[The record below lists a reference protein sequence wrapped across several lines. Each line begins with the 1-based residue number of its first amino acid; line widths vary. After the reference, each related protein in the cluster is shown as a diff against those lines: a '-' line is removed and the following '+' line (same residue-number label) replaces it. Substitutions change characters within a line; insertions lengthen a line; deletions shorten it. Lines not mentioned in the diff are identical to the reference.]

1 MILYNHLYMF
11 SSEVVFVV
19 QKDATTVDKNPDA
32 CCKRKIVVVH
42 SNIIEPSFWEDHPW
56 ILD

>member
-1 MILYNHLYMF
+1 MNNHLYKF
-11 SSEVVFVV
+11 PNQVVSVA
-19 QKDATTVDKNPDA
+19 QKDVIAVDKTPDA
-32 CCKRKIVVVH
+32 LEMSKRKIVVVH